1 LAYAMKLTPEK
12 ISQLGRLVMTA
23 IADLDEVEIFE
34 EPNTIRQEII
44 KILNN
49 LMREEE
55 EIDRRVHEQIASQK
69 KTIPEGSAEWEILYR
84 KYYADALRKLGIAV
98 PTQQARAY

>member
-1 LAYAMKLTPEK
+1 
-12 ISQLGRLVMTA
+12 
-23 IADLDEVEIFE
+23 
-34 EPNTIRQEII
+34 
-44 KILNN
+44 
-49 LMREEE
+49 MREEE

>member
-1 LAYAMKLTPEK
+1 MKLTSEK
-12 ISQLGRLVMTA
+12 IGQLGRLLMTA
-23 IADLDEVEIFE
+23 ISDLDEVEIYE

-44 KILNN
+44 KILNY

-55 EIDRRVHEQIASQK
+55 EIDHRVREQIASQK

-84 KYYADALRKLGIAV
+84 KYYADALRKLGIAI
-98 PTQQARAY
+98 PAQQARA